1 MAPLP
6 RPQAHTVLAIYE
18 AYKAAN
24 NAYESIGLSVGALGN
39 ECDRALWYDFRW
51 VSAPE
56 DIDGRKISIFRTGDM
71 WEDRL
76 VSDLEAIGVE
86 VWGQQD
92 RIRLA
97 GGHIRGK
104 CDGKALGFPEA
115 PKTEH
120 LCEFKSSN
128 DKGFKEIA
136 KKGCKDAKPLH
147 YVQCQLGMH
156 AFGLTRAGYLVTNK
170 DTDERY
176 FERIDYD
183 AEFCLRVIARAE
195 RIIRAEEPPSR
206 LHEDPNS
213 KMAFACK
220 WCRHKAH
227 CHDGAFPKRVH
238 CRTCLHST
246 PEMHGDAEWS
256 CARWSKP
263 LGLEEQR
270 AGCPTHLFLPGLIP
284 GVQTDAD
291 AEAETVTYRLTSGKL
306 WTDGARSEEAANND
320 HHQAS

>member
-24 NAYESIGLSVGALGN
+24 EAFESIGISVGALGN

-51 VSAPE
+51 VSAAE

-71 WEDRL
+71 WEDRM
-76 VSDLEAIGVE
+76 VADLEAIGVE

-97 GGHIRGK
+97 GGHVRGK
-104 CDGKALGFPEA
+104 CDGKAVGFPEA

-128 DKGFKEIA
+128 DRGFKAIV
-136 KKGCKDAKPLH
+136 KDGCQKAKPLH

-156 AFGLTRAGYLVTNK
+156 AFGLERAGYLVTNK

-176 FERIDYD
+176 FERIAYD
-183 AEFCLRVIARAE
+183 AEFCLRIIARAE
-195 RIIRAEEPPSR
+195 RLIRTDEPPSR
-206 LHEDPNS
+206 LHEDPSS
-213 KMAFACK
+213 KAAFACK
-220 WCRHKAH
+220 WCRHFAH

-238 CRTCLHST
+238 CRTCLHAS
-246 PEMHGDAEWS
+246 PEMHGDAEWT
-256 CARWSKP
+256 CARWNKP
-263 LGLEEQR
+263 LGLDEQR

-284 GVQTDAD
+284 GVQIDAD
-291 AEAETVTYRLTSGKL
+291 LEAETVTYRLTTGES
-306 WTDGARSEEAANND
+306 WTDGARSEEAA
-320 HHQAS
+320 Q